1 MAASPRLRA
10 RGARLT
16 AIALP
21 AAELRRVLQLALA
34 GLWLFDGILQLQ
46 PFMFTT
52 GLARQVLAPAAAGNP
67 SAIAAP
73 MSAVARLVAQHPV
86 PANAGFAAI
95 QVGLGLAIAWRPTV
109 KAALAASIVWAL
121 ALWWLGEGLGGVLVG
136 TAGPLAGGPGPALL
150 YAVLAVLVWPLRPAE
165 EPSNVADRAFIGAWR
180 IGVPAARLT
189 WLGLWAALAGLAL
202 TGSSRSAQGVHD
214 LLVGMASGAPSW
226 LAAIDDRAAA
236 LAADHGL
243 AIAVALATTCAGI
256 AISAFGSRTVV
267 RAGVVAAAMLAAA
280 IWVVAQA
287 FGGIAGG
294 QSTDPGSG
302 PLLILIAITYWP
314 LSAKGDAHHEGG
326 SQW

>member
-1 MAASPRLRA
+1 MAATPRLRA

-21 AAELRRVLQLALA
+21 AAELRRLLQLGLA

-46 PFMFTT
+46 PYMFTT
-52 GLARQVLAPAAAGNP
+52 GFARQVLAPAASGNP
-67 SAIAAP
+67 SAVAAP
-73 MSAVARLVAQHPV
+73 MSAIARLVSHHPV
-86 PANAGFAAI
+86 PANAGFAAF

-109 KAALAASIVWAL
+109 RAALAASIVWAL
-121 ALWWLGEGLGGVLVG
+121 AVWWLGEGLGGVLTG
-136 TAGPLAGGPGPALL
+136 SAGPLAGGPGAALL
-150 YAVLAVLVWPLRPAE
+150 YAVLAVLVWPLGPAE
-165 EPSNVADRAFIGAWR
+165 ERSRAGDRAFIGAGR

-202 TGSSRSAQGVHD
+202 TRSSRSAQGVHD
-214 LLVGMASGAPSW
+214 LLVGMAGGAPSW

-236 LAADHGL
+236 LAAHRGL
-243 AIAVALATTCAGI
+243 AIAVALAFTCTGI
-256 AISAFGSRTVV
+256 AISAFGSRAAV
-267 RAGVVAAAMLAAA
+267 RAGVVAAATLGAV

-302 PLLILIAITYWP
+302 PLLMLIAIAYWP
-314 LSAKGDAHHEGG
+314 LAGG
-326 SQW
+326 GQW

>member
-1 MAASPRLRA
+1 MAVSPRLRA

-52 GLARQVLAPAAAGNP
+52 GFARQVLAPAATGNP

-73 MSAVARLVAQHPV
+73 MSAVARLVAAHPV

-109 KAALAASIVWAL
+109 KAALGASIGWAL
-121 ALWWLGEGLGGVLVG
+121 AVWWLGEGLGGVLAG
-136 TAGPLAGGPGPALL
+136 TVGPLAGGPGPALL
-150 YAVLAVLVWPLRPAE
+150 YAVLAVLVWPARPAGE
-165 EPSNVADRAFIGAWR
+165 RSNAADRPFIGAGR

-202 TGSSRSAQGVHD
+202 TRSSRSAQSVHD
-214 LLVGMASGAPSW
+214 LLVGMADGAPSW
-226 LAAIDDRAAA
+226 LATIDARAAA

-243 AIAVALATTCAGI
+243 AIAVALAIICAGI
-256 AISAFGSRTVV
+256 ALSAFGSRPAA
-267 RAGVVAAAMLAAA
+267 RAGVVAAAMLGAA

-287 FGGIAGG
+287 FGGIATG
-294 QSTDPGSG
+294 QSTDPGSA
-302 PLLILIAITYWP
+302 PLLILIAIAYWP
-314 LSAKGDAHHEGG
+314 LAGAG
-326 SQW
+326 QW